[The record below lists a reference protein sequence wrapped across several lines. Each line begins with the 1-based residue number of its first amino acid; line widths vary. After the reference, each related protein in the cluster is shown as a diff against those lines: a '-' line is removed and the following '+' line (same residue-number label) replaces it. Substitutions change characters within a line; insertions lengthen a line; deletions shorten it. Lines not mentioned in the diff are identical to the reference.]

1 MGFINL
7 QDVLHGNSDKVGQ
20 HVKVLS
26 LTVCTINC
34 RNILIDYRFC
44 FIIESC
50 IKLNSCLHMNE
61 GVGKFLLLVCRSGI
75 IVILKVRADINVW
88 IQYLRIKK
96 CWFLVPL
103 TTVYLFICITCQSCI
118 HTYATIFT
126 SDKISLHNPSFDFFG
141 PIIAWSHIR
150 TTDVWS

>member
-75 IVILKVRADINVW
+75 IVILKVRADINV
-88 IQYLRIKK
+88 
-96 CWFLVPL
+96 
-103 TTVYLFICITCQSCI
+103 
-118 HTYATIFT
+118 
-126 SDKISLHNPSFDFFG
+126 
-141 PIIAWSHIR
+141 
-150 TTDVWS
+150 